1 LNLYDLPF
9 FLWLKK
15 IQKKKNPQ
23 MKQKKNNLGS
33 KFRSRGRTARETKA
47 LCGAFIIVLNETDS
61 VFHA

>member
-1 LNLYDLPF
+1 
-9 FLWLKK
+9 LKK